1 MKKKLVIFGLA
12 GMLLFSGF
20 SVYAATNGCG
30 HPATTT
36 SYPTERRD
44 FRKCSEHYRCEV
56 YDLYGLE
63 VVECHSCFQVVI
75 IKETK
80 LDTYHIPSDKYE

>member
-20 SVYAATNGCG
+20 SVCAATNGCR
-30 HPATTT
+30 HPATST
-36 SYPTERRD
+36 SYATENRN
-44 FRKCSEHYRCEV
+44 FRKCTEHYRCEV

-63 VVECHSCFQVVI
+63 VVQCHSCFQAFI

-80 LDTYHIPSDKYE
+80 IRTVHTPSDKYE